1 MNMEIL
7 KGTIERIVF
16 ENEESGYTIARLSS
30 RDYPNELVTVIGN
43 LASVSP
49 GESVLLKGFWVNNP
63 KYGRQFKIEEYETIM
78 PATIMGIRKYLGSG
92 LVKGVG
98 PVMAGRIV
106 NYFGLDTFEVI
117 EKNPKKLRSVK
128 GIGKKRIKSIVKA
141 WEEQREIKDV
151 MVFLQGHGV
160 STAYAVKIYK
170 TYESK
175 AINVVREDPYRLAE
189 DVYGIGFKTADTIAQ
204 NLGMEK
210 HAPSRI
216 ASGIKYVL
224 GKKADDGH
232 VYVPKQELIEACS
245 EILDV
250 APELI
255 DTSITELLQ
264 KEEVIQEDLD
274 TDKAIYLAPFYYAEV
289 GVSNKI
295 SVLLKNRN
303 KNKYTNVELFVEQLE
318 SSTKMFYSEKQKEA
332 IKKALTSKVLILTG
346 GPGTGK
352 TTAVLGM
359 IKLFEK
365 FNLRITLASPTG
377 RAAKR
382 LSEVTGYEAKT
393 IHRLLEFSPQS
404 NEFKRNYE
412 NPLETDVVIIDEM
425 SMVDIILMNNLV
437 KAIPKNAIFIMVGD
451 VDQLPS
457 VGAGNV
463 LKDLIDSG
471 EIDMVKLTQIFRQA
485 SKSLI
490 ITNAHRI
497 NQGEFPIVTGNQNRD
512 FFFIEEGEPEA
523 VVELIQEI
531 VSKRLPDYYNY
542 HSMDDIQVLCP
553 MRRGIVGTNK
563 LNEFL
568 QNALNPEGQSI
579 GRGGRNFRVGDKV
592 MQIRNNYD
600 YEVFNGDIGRI
611 VNFDHIQKE
620 VRIKYPEKTVRY
632 DIADLFELE
641 LAYATTIHK
650 AQGSEYRAIVM
661 PLLTQHYMLLQ
672 RNLLYTGITRAKELV
687 VLIGTKKALGMAIRN
702 NKIAKRY
709 TSLAKRIRTAC
720 NDSSINTEIE
730 VDDRIQYTL
739 FDF

>member
-1 MNMEIL
+1 MELELL

-43 LASVSP
+43 LASANA
-49 GESVLLKGFWVNNP
+49 GESVLLKGWWVNNP
-63 KYGRQFKIEEYETIM
+63 KYGRQFKIIEYQTVM
-78 PATIMGIRKYLGSG
+78 PATLMGIKKYLGSG
-92 LVKGVG
+92 MIKGIG

-106 NYFGLDTFEVI
+106 NYFGLDTFDVI
-117 EKNPKKLRSVK
+117 ENNPKKLRLVD
-128 GIGKKRIKSIVKA
+128 GIGKKRIKSIINA
-141 WEEQREIKDV
+141 WEEQREIKDI

-170 TYESK
+170 TYESDS
-175 AINVVREDPYRLAE
+175 INVVREDPYQLAD

-204 NLGMEK
+204 NLGIEK
-210 HAPSRI
+210 DSPSRI

-224 GKKADDGH
+224 SQKADDGH
-232 VYVPKQELIEACS
+232 VYLPKQKLVQKCS

-250 APELI
+250 DQKLI
-255 DTSITELLQ
+255 EESILELLH
-264 KEEVIQEDLD
+264 KEEIIQESVEKDE
-274 TDKAIYLAPFYYAEV
+274 AIYLAPFYYAEV

-295 SVLLKNRN
+295 AALLKNSN
-303 KNKYTNVELFVEQLE
+303 PNLKSDDSIIAELE
-318 SSTKMFYSEKQKEA
+318 SITEVHYSEKQREA
-332 IKKALTSKVLILTG
+332 IKKALSSSVLILTG

-352 TTAVLGM
+352 TTTVLGM

-365 FNLRITLASPTG
+365 FNLRILLASPTG

-404 NEFKRNYE
+404 GKFKRNAE

-425 SMVDIILMNNLV
+425 SMVDLILMNNLV
-437 KAIPKNAIFIMVGD
+437 KAIPEDATFIMVGD

-471 EIDMVKLTQIFRQA
+471 EVDVVRLTEIFRQA
-485 SKSLI
+485 SESLI

-497 NQGEFPIVTGNQNRD
+497 NKGVFPQTDGKTNRD
-512 FFFIEEGEPEA
+512 FFFIEEGEPER
-523 VVELIQEI
+523 VIELIQEL
-531 VSKRLPDYYNY
+531 VSERLPAYYGY
-542 HSMDDIQVLCP
+542 HAMDDIQVICP
-553 MRRGIVGTNK
+553 MKRGSVGTNK
-563 LNEFL
+563 LNKIL
-568 QNALNPEGQSI
+568 QEKLNLNSQTI
-579 GRGGRNFRVGDKV
+579 GRGSRNFRVGDKV

-611 VNFDHIQKE
+611 IRADRIQKE
-620 VRIKYPEKTVRY
+620 VHVKYPEKVVRY
-632 DIADLFELE
+632 DIGDLFELE
-641 LAYATTIHK
+641 LAYAITTHK
-650 AQGSEYRAIVM
+650 SQGSEYRVIVM

-687 VLIGTKKALGMAIRN
+687 VLIGTKKALGMAINN

-709 TSLAKRIRTAC
+709 TSLAKRIKDAC
-720 NDSSINTEIE
+720 NSSVKHGIN
-730 VDDRIQYTL
+730 VDERGQYTL
-739 FDF
+739 LFD